1 MTRNRFLIWA
11 VLILLATNI
20 AIVVSALSYSGRVKA
35 EEIERSESL
44 ADARVMFFRD
54 HLQLTEAQHREFMIL
69 NRSFTQNAGRMTSR
83 LDILRRSMVNEL
95 ARPEPDMIKVE
106 EITTEIG
113 LLHRDLKQ
121 ETAAYY
127 LDLKKACTPDQQEK
141 LKEMFMV
148 MSDPEG
154 DPEALRRGPMGG
166 GRGRNIR
173 GNGRGMGVNRF

>member
-1 MTRNRFLIWA
+1 MTRNRLLIWA

-20 AIVVSALSYSGRVKA
+20 AIVVSALSYSGRIKA
-35 EEIERSESL
+35 EERTRSEEM

-54 HLQLTEAQHREFMIL
+54 HLQLTESQQRDFMIM
-69 NRSFTQNAGRMTSR
+69 NRSFTQNASRMTSR

-95 ARPEPDMIKVE
+95 ARPEPDMKKVE

-127 LDLKKACTPDQQEK
+127 LDLKKVCTPEQQER

-154 DPEALRRGPMGG
+154 DPDALRRGPMGG